1 MNTHFDKNPRMTT
14 MLDDKDNYDH
24 ERVKESFRKANVK
37 NTESDVKTAMGNV
50 KALRSGTGK
59 DGGLDLEASTEK

>member
-1 MNTHFDKNPRMTT
+1 MTN
-14 MLDDKDNYDH
+14 LLNDKDTYDH
-24 ERVKESFRKANVK
+24 ERVKESFKKASVK

-50 KALRSGTGK
+50 KALRTGTGK